1 MREIYEELLVAIREH
16 SGMDDDEIRDV
27 VGVGRGADAGYPG
40 FTYTTD
46 GAEFYRKH
54 DNLID
59 EIAWELAEDLGYA
72 SVAEFVATFG
82 RADMADTRD
91 GRDCLMAWFALEE
104 VSRWLQD
111 GGMDDGDEEE

>member
-46 GAEFYRKH
+46 GAEFYRAN
-54 DNLID
+54 DELID
-59 EIAWELAEDLGYA
+59 QLAWRMAEDLGYA
-72 SVAEFVATFG
+72 SVAEFVAAFG

-104 VSRWLQD
+104 TSRWLQD
-111 GGMDDGDEEE
+111 RRWDDGDEEE

>member
-16 SGMDDDEIRDV
+16 SGMEDDEIRDV

-46 GAEFYRKH
+46 GAEFYRAN
-54 DNLID
+54 DGLID
-59 EIAWELAEDLGYA
+59 QLAWELAEDLGFA
-72 SVAEFVATFG
+72 SVAEFLATFG